1 MSVSIVETNPADF
14 VDWPDLFTLLA
25 ACFGPMEGRI
35 TPRSSFTRMTP
46 ESLRMMAS
54 HNDVF
59 LIRAPG
65 PIACLFGQAQGSA
78 YYLSKL
84 ATSPEHRGQGLA
96 RALIKAASTRAKS
109 LGCTALT
116 LQTRVEL
123 IENHATFRALGFTQS
138 GETCHPGFDRPTS
151 MTFRRAL

>member
-1 MSVSIVETNPADF
+1 MPVSTVETNPADF
-14 VDWPDLFTLLA
+14 DDWPDLFTLLA

-35 TPRSSFTRMTP
+35 TPPSSFTRMTP

-65 PIACLFGQAQGSA
+65 PIACLFGQAQGNA

-96 RALIKAASTRAKS
+96 RALIETALSRAKF

-123 IENHATFRALGFTQS
+123 IENHTTFRALGFTQT

-151 MTFRRAL
+151 LTFRRAL